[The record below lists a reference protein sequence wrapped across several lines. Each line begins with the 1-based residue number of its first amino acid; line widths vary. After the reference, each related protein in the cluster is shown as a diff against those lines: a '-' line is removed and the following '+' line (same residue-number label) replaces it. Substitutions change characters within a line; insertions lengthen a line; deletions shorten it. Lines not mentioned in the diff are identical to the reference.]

1 MRKVI
6 ALTFVAALMLFSA
19 SAFAQD
25 SGGDGTRSKFY
36 DFNDM
41 LVDGR
46 LKTPD
51 LMKTD
56 ARGKAKFNRLLQLK
70 KSFIPKIRESTEEA
84 ALQ

>member
-1 MRKVI
+1 MRKII
-6 ALTFVAALMLFSA
+6 AVAFAAALMLFSA
-19 SAFAQD
+19 SALAQD
-25 SGGDGTRSKFY
+25 SGGGGERSKFY

-70 KSFIPKIRESTEEA
+70 KSFIPKIRESTGEEA
-84 ALQ
+84 LQ

>member
-1 MRKVI
+1 MRKI
-6 ALTFVAALMLFSA
+6 ITITFAAVLMLFSA

-25 SGGDGTRSKFY
+25 SGDGTRSKFY

-70 KSFIPKIRESTEEA
+70 KSFIPKIRESTGEEA
-84 ALQ
+84 LQ

>member
-1 MRKVI
+1 MRKTI
-6 ALTFVAALMLFSA
+6 AITFAAVLMLFSA
-19 SAFAQD
+19 NAFAQD
-25 SGGDGTRSKFY
+25 SGETTRSKFY

>member
-1 MRKVI
+1 MRKVTAI
-6 ALTFVAALMLFSA
+6 VFAMALMLFSA

-25 SGGDGTRSKFY
+25 SGEGETRSKFY

-70 KSFIPKIRESTEEA
+70 KSFIPKIRESTEES
-84 ALQ
+84 ALK

>member
-6 ALTFVAALMLFSA
+6 ALVFVAALMLFSV

-25 SGGDGTRSKFY
+25 DGGDTRSKFY

>member
-1 MRKVI
+1 MRKVTAI
-6 ALTFVAALMLFSA
+6 LFAMALMLFSA

-25 SGGDGTRSKFY
+25 SGEGERSKFY

-70 KSFIPKIRESTEEA
+70 KSFIPKIRESTEES
-84 ALQ
+84 ALK

>member
-1 MRKVI
+1 MRSLISLMIV
-6 ALTFVAALMLFSA
+6 LTVMSLSA
-19 SAFAQD
+19 SAFAQE
-25 SGGDGTRSKFY
+25 GETRSKFY

-70 KSFIPKIRESTEEA
+70 KSFIPKVRESSQEA

>member
-1 MRKVI
+1 MRKII
-6 ALTFVAALMLFSA
+6 AVTFTAALMLFSA

-25 SGGDGTRSKFY
+25 SGDDTRSKFY

>member
-25 SGGDGTRSKFY
+25 SGGDDSRSKFY